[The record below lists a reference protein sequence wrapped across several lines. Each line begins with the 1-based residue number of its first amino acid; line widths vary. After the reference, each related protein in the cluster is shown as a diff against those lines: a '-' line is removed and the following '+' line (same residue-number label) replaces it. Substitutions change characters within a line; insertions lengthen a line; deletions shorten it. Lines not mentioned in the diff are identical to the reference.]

1 MFYKYVISQKS
12 WYGRDWYAEI
22 EYFKQDF
29 ISFCLSI
36 NILLTY
42 SPLQKSLHAKLTN
55 ILIDANVKL
64 IAMKIVFQWIIS
76 KISGE
81 IDIPKS
87 YKVRYYISYGRV
99 KSTYVWS

>member
-1 MFYKYVISQKS
+1 M
-12 WYGRDWYAEI
+12 
-22 EYFKQDF
+22 
-29 ISFCLSI
+29 
-36 NILLTY
+36 
-42 SPLQKSLHAKLTN
+42 TN